1 MHKQRNAGVV
11 TIDRERLVEFLSEVV
26 SVSDQAEW
34 SERPEIASHL
44 DSIAGPFLGGVGAVV
59 CWGIGAAI
67 DSRLMY
73 ALAYS
78 GFLLNLFNMIPFLPL
93 DGGFIVGAARAL
105 RRPIPAMQ
113 GETLVYE
120 PPRNAGRGMVVWAMY
135 LGLAALLVLGMIY
148 AHVPQ
153 DRL

>member
-1 MHKQRNAGVV
+1 
-11 TIDRERLVEFLSEVV
+11 
-26 SVSDQAEW
+26 
-34 SERPEIASHL
+34 
-44 DSIAGPFLGGVGAVV
+44 
-59 CWGIGAAI
+59 

-73 ALAYS
+73 ALGYS
-78 GFLLNLFNMIPFLPL
+78 GFLLNLFNMIPFMPL

-113 GETLVYE
+113 GEALVYE
-120 PPRNAGRGMVVWAMY
+120 QPRNAGRGMLVWAMY

-153 DRL
+153 HRL